1 MDFKLQLLCHSD
13 GESEFIILFVL
24 KPLSLMLEL
33 HNNQT
38 HRIGRVVFE
47 STLQIISKSK
57 ANPQQVLFL
66 KKRLSHTIKP

>member
-47 STLQIISKSK
+47 STLQIISKSQSKPSASSIPQKK
-57 ANPQQVLFL
+57 A
-66 KKRLSHTIKP
+66 